1 MPRYDIHAVKAAAQ
15 GHWDAI
21 FAALAPMLAQ
31 AQERPGQHVPC
42 PVHGGTD
49 GFRLFK
55 HYAEKGD
62 GICNTCGA
70 RTDGFDMLCWVN
82 GWTFVQA
89 LTEVAKFLG
98 LKPENAHR
106 PSEAPKTKAAAS
118 DSGRDVQ
125 TFSGTIVRA
134 GMREYKDT
142 GRKAFGVDL
151 LQLNGLRIT
160 CWGIELQT
168 AVKAA
173 GAKRG
178 DKVALV
184 KLRTEER
191 VGSKGPYRVN
201 IWRCDLLKN
210 KTREALP
217 KASERT
223 PEIPSPAAPRPTTP
237 QPTTPHAEIPQTET
251 LQPETPAAQPASTDK
266 SPRMASIEKMWSIAK
281 IIRKDRRDAAP
292 VLKYF
297 EHRGLKDAEWDDE
310 SLRFVPN
317 AFYRSSKE
325 GETER
330 WPALVAAVRK
340 VDGTLVTLHRTFLT
354 EDGRKA
360 PVEEVKKLMA
370 LPEGATINGASIQL
384 GKPGERLCLAE
395 GIETALSV
403 QYATGIPCWCA
414 ISANGLKT
422 VEIPEGVKTV
432 LIFADKDKSDVGSLA
447 AEALRDRLADE
458 GRFVI
463 IVNIPDAIPSGAKG
477 IDWNDVLRMKGIQA
491 FPVRRR

>member
-1 MPRYDIHAVKAAAQ
+1 MPRYDIHPVKAAAQ

-21 FAALAPMLAQ
+21 FSALAPTLAQ
-31 AQERPGQHVPC
+31 AQDRPGQHVPC

-55 HYAEKGD
+55 YYAEKGD

-89 LTEVAKFLG
+89 LTEVAKYLG
-98 LKPENAHR
+98 LKPDNAHR
-106 PSEAPKTKAAAS
+106 PSEAPKTKASAPEEEHDAM
-118 DSGRDVQ
+118 

-134 GMREYKDT
+134 GMQEYKDT
-142 GRKAFGVDL
+142 GRKAYAVVL
-151 LQLNGLRIT
+151 MQLNGMKIT
-160 CWGIELQT
+160 CWGIELQA

-173 GAKRG
+173 GVKRG

-201 IWRCDLLKN
+201 IWRCDLLQT
-210 KTREALP
+210 KTGRTAS
-217 KASERT
+217 KASADAT
-223 PEIPSPAAPRPTTP
+223 AT
-237 QPTTPHAEIPQTET
+237 
-251 LQPETPAAQPASTDK
+251 PETPPASTSAQAAPSAAPSAADTA
-266 SPRMASIEKMWSIAK
+266 RRTSIEKMWSIAK
-281 IIRKDRRDAAP
+281 IIGRDRTDASP

-297 EHRGLKDAEWDDE
+297 ESRGLKDAVWDDE

-317 AFYRSSKE
+317 AIYRSSKE
-325 GETER
+325 TGTER

-360 PVEEVKKLMA
+360 PVDEVKKLMA

-384 GKPGERLCLAE
+384 GKPDDKLCLAE

-414 ISANGLKT
+414 ISANGMKT

-432 LIFADKDKSDVGSLA
+432 LIFADKDKSDVGLLA
-447 AEALRDRLADE
+447 AEALRKRLADE
-458 GRFVI
+458 GRFAV

-477 IDWNDVLRMKGIQA
+477 IDWNDVLRMKGPEA
-491 FPVRRR
+491 FPVRAK

>member
-125 TFSGTIVRA
+125 TFLGTIVRA

-142 GRKAFGVDL
+142 GRKAYGVDL

-201 IWRCDLLKN
+201 IWRCDLLQAKPRR
-210 KTREALP
+210 TAS
-217 KASERT
+217 KASVKTTAT
-223 PEIPSPAAPRPTTP
+223 PKTPLTPTSASAAPS
-237 QPTTPHAEIPQTET
+237 A
-251 LQPETPAAQPASTDK
+251 TDMA
-266 SPRMASIEKMWSIAK
+266 RRASIEKMWSIAK
-281 IIRKDRRDAAP
+281 VIRKDRGDAAP

-297 EHRGLKDAEWDDE
+297 ESRGLKDAEWDDE

-317 AFYRSSKE
+317 AFYRSSTE

-360 PVEEVKKLMA
+360 PVDEVKKLMS

-384 GKPGERLCLAE
+384 GKPDDKLCLAE

-414 ISANGLKT
+414 LSANGLKT
-422 VEIPEGVKTV
+422 VEIPEEVKTV
-432 LIFADKDKSDVGSLA
+432 LIFADKDLNGTGAQAAEVLRKRLA
-447 AEALRDRLADE
+447 AEGRLAL
-458 GRFVI
+458 
-463 IVNIPDAIPSGAKG
+463 IVSIPDAIPSGAKG
-477 IDWNDVLRMKGIQA
+477 IDWNDVLQMRGPEA
-491 FPVRRR
+491 FPVREK

>member
-21 FAALAPMLAQ
+21 FSALAPTLAQ
-31 AQERPGQHVPC
+31 AQDRPGQHVPC

-89 LTEVAKFLG
+89 LTEVAKYLG
-98 LKPENAHR
+98 LKPDNAHR
-106 PSEAPKTKAAAS
+106 PSEAPKAKAAAPETEH
-118 DSGRDVQ
+118 DAM

-134 GMREYKDT
+134 GMQEYKDT
-142 GRKAFGVDL
+142 GRKAYAVVLMQF
-151 LQLNGLRIT
+151 NGMKIT
-160 CWGIELQT
+160 CWGIELQA

-173 GAKRG
+173 GVKRG

-201 IWRCDLLKN
+201 IWRCDLLQT
-210 KTREALP
+210 KTGRTAS
-217 KASERT
+217 KASADAT
-223 PEIPSPAAPRPTTP
+223 AT
-237 QPTTPHAEIPQTET
+237 
-251 LQPETPAAQPASTDK
+251 PETPPAPTAAQAVSSAAPSAADTARRS
-266 SPRMASIEKMWSIAK
+266 SIEKMWSIAR
-281 IIRKDRRDAAP
+281 IIGRNRADASP

-297 EHRGLKDAEWDDE
+297 ESRGLKDAEWDDE

-317 AFYRSSKE
+317 AIYRSSKE
-325 GETER
+325 TGTER

-384 GKPGERLCLAE
+384 GTPDDKLCLAE

-414 ISANGLKT
+414 ISANGMKT

-447 AEALRDRLADE
+447 AEALRKRLADE
-458 GRFVI
+458 GRFAV

-477 IDWNDVLRMKGIQA
+477 IDWNDVLRMKGPEA
-491 FPVRRR
+491 FPVRAK

>member
-1 MPRYDIHAVKAAAQ
+1 MPRYDILAVKAAAQ

-21 FAALAPMLAQ
+21 FSALAPTLAQ

-89 LTEVAKFLG
+89 LTEVAKYLG

-106 PSEAPKTKAAAS
+106 PVAAPKTKAGAPEEE
-118 DSGRDVQ
+118 RDAV

-134 GMREYKDT
+134 GMQEYKDT
-142 GRKAFGVDL
+142 GRKAYAVVL
-151 LQLNGLRIT
+151 MQLNGMKIT
-160 CWGIELQT
+160 CWGIELQA

-178 DKVALV
+178 DRVSLV

-201 IWRCDLLKN
+201 IWRCDLLKGI
-210 KTREALP
+210 TRGASS
-217 KASERT
+217 KASERM
-223 PEIPSPAAPRPTTP
+223 PEIPSPDAPWPTPP
-237 QPTTPHAEIPQTET
+237 QPKAPHAEISQSET
-251 LQPETPAAQPASTDK
+251 VKPETPEAPPASTVK
-266 SPRMASIEKMWSIAK
+266 SPRMTSIEKMWSIAK
-281 IIRKDRRDAAP
+281 VIRKNRRDAAP

-297 EHRGLKDAEWDDE
+297 ESRGLKDAEWDDE

-317 AFYRSSKE
+317 AFYRSSPE

-384 GKPGERLCLAE
+384 EKPGERLCLAE

-403 QYATGIPCWCA
+403 QYATGLPCWCA

-432 LIFADKDKSDVGSLA
+432 LIFADKDKSDVGMLA